1 MSSLKQHLLRWGSQ
15 WHQRLVL
22 IFAIPLLISATTGM
36 AHRLG
41 RSWLGLSKD
50 FGRAMMTLHE
60 GRYLGQLGVPIY
72 VLATGL
78 GLLAILMT
86 GLVLLWGRPLPAKT
100 GSRQIHHLVAGLAAL
115 PLLISATTGIAYRL
129 GRNWLGLS
137 KEQAAIF
144 LSLHQGTYWGEAGR
158 PFYILVVGLSL
169 LALIGTGITLLPRRL
184 PRWWPTATVKPE

>member
-1 MSSLKQHLLRWGSQ
+1 MSSLKQQLLRWGSQ
-15 WHQRLVL
+15 WHQRMVL
-22 IFAIPLLISATTGM
+22 IFCVPLLISAITGL

-60 GRYLGQLGVPIY
+60 GRYLGEWMIPIY
-72 VLATGL
+72 VLAVGL
-78 GLLAILMT
+78 GVLAILAT
-86 GLVLLWGRPLPAKT
+86 GLVLLWGRSLPAKGT
-100 GSRQIHHLVAGLAAL
+100 ARQVHHLVAGVAAL
-115 PLLISATTGIAYRL
+115 PLFISAITGIAYRL

-158 PFYILVVGLSL
+158 PFYILAVGLSVL
-169 LALIGTGITLLPRRL
+169 TLIGTGVTLLPRR
-184 PRWWPTATVKPE
+184 WFTPTSTAE